1 MKAKMLKDLFLP
13 KLGLSTNKKLIM
25 IEGVSPKTAISN

>member
-1 MKAKMLKDLFLP
+1 MKAKIDKDPFLP
-13 KLGLSTNKKLIM
+13 KLGLSTNKKLII